1 MRFSYGPQGKP
12 FLADFDGVQT
22 DATRGSLSEEQRLQ
36 FNISHSHELALCA
49 ITASRAIGVDI
60 EYLRPLPDAEPL
72 AQRFF
77 SKAEHARIQV
87 LPVDEQAQVFFRLW
101 TGKEAYLK
109 ATGKGLSHPLNQVEI
124 VYTERGWGLTEA
136 LPGWFMQSFSPAPD
150 YLAALVVED
159 SVGD

>member
-1 MRFSYGPQGKP
+1 MRFRYGPQGKP
-12 FLADFDGVQT
+12 FLANFDGFQT
-22 DATRGSLSEEQRLQ
+22 DAARGFLDEEQRLQ

-77 SKAEHARIQV
+77 SKAEHARIQA
-87 LPVDEQAQVFFRLW
+87 LPADEQAQVFLRLW

-109 ATGKGLSHPLNQVEI
+109 ATGKGLSHPLNQVEVI
-124 VYTERGWGLTEA
+124 YTERGWGLTEA
-136 LPGWFMQSFSPAPD
+136 LPGWFMRSFSPAPD
-150 YLAALVVED
+150 YLAALVVEH
-159 SVGD
+159 SV